1 MGVMPIKEAQEEA
14 MQRGLDLIEIAP
26 DAEPPVCRIMD
37 FGKFRYQQ
45 QKKAKQAAKK
55 SKQGMLK
62 GIRVRP
68 NTGDHD
74 IKFKM
79 RNAIG
84 FLENGDKVKFNVIF
98 RGPELRH
105 KDIGRQQLQRFID
118 GCAEVGEVDMPP
130 RMEGRRMIMLLR
142 PKG

>member
-118 GCAEVGEVDMPP
+118 GCAEVGEVDMAP
-130 RMEGRRMIMLLR
+130 RMEGRRMIML
-142 PKG
+142 

>member
-1 MGVMPIKEAQEEA
+1 MR
-14 MQRGLDLIEIAP
+14 RGLDLIEIVP

-62 GIRVRP
+62 SIRVRP

-84 FLENGDKVKFNVIF
+84 FLQNGDKVKFNVIF

-130 RMEGRRMIMLLR
+130 RMEGRRMIMVLR

>member
-1 MGVMPIKEAQEEA
+1 MR
-14 MQRGLDLIEIAP
+14 RGLDLIEIVP

-62 GIRVRP
+62 SIRVRP

-79 RNAIG
+79 RLSSTSSSGAPSCATRTSAVSSYSGLLMGALRWAKLICP
-84 FLENGDKVKFNVIF
+84 
-98 RGPELRH
+98 RGW
-105 KDIGRQQLQRFID
+105 
-118 GCAEVGEVDMPP
+118 
-130 RMEGRRMIMLLR
+130 
-142 PKG
+142 KGAG